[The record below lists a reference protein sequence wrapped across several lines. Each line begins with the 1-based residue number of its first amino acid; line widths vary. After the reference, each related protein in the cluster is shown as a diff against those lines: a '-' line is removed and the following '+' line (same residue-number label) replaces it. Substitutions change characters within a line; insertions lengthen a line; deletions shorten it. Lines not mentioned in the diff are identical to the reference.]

1 MKAKLSMAFA
11 DLRGKD
17 GSVVIQKGKSGLKL
31 TPRNKARNPKST
43 AQTGVRNNM
52 TKTSKLFAAMT
63 PAQAAAW
70 NAFGATQ
77 TKRNA
82 ISGTTYTSAGINAF
96 NALATKFLQ
105 INSAGTVPMTP
116 PTSVFTGDTITV
128 TATAGTGQVTFT
140 ASAANATNVKTEL
153 LLQPLKGKNRQP
165 SAKGYRTKAFF
176 TFAVGTLT
184 TTVTVPT
191 GFYAAAY
198 RFVNTLT
205 GQETALVP
213 LTVLT
218 VALSVENGG
227 LADEKPTA
235 RKKAA

>member
-52 TKTSKLFAAMT
+52 SKSSKLFAAMT
-63 PAQAAAW
+63 ATQAAAW
-70 NAFGATQ
+70 NAYGATQ

-82 ISGTTYTSAGINAF
+82 ISGTTYTSSGINAF

-105 INSAGTVPMTP
+105 VNPAGTVPMTP
-116 PTSVFTGDTITV
+116 PTSVYTGDSITV
-128 TATAGTGQVTFT
+128 TATSGIGQVTFT
-140 ASAANATNVKTEL
+140 ASGANSTSTKTEL

-165 SAKGYRTKAFF
+165 GAKGYRTKAFF
-176 TFAVGTLT
+176 QFAAGTLT
-184 TTVTVPT
+184 TTVTVPA
-191 GFYAAAY
+191 GYYAAGY
-198 RFVNTLT
+198 RFVSTIT
-205 GQETALVP
+205 GQETALIP
-213 LTVLT
+213 LPVLT
-218 VALSVENGG
+218 ISLSVEDGG
-227 LADEKPTA
+227 AADEAPAK
-235 RKKAA
+235 KKAA